1 MIGVDPK
8 PRLELTYLFCSNL
21 MQKLN
26 SATSAAPLKKP
37 SLANVRN
44 ESSIRGSAV
53 KSASIKP
60 APPVSRLDSS
70 TRQKHNVPLP
80 KVPTTVHV
88 PSRAP
93 ALVPCSS
100 FVSPGRS
107 GDSVSIDETMSICD
121 SMKSPDFEY
130 IDNGD
135 SSVLASLQLW
145 ANEHLH
151 ISEDRDVEGL
161 LKFMRFDFQV
171 HFC

>member
-1 MIGVDPK
+1 VIGVDPK

-26 SATSAAPLKKP
+26 PATSAAPLKKP
-37 SLANVRN
+37 YSANARN
-44 ESSIRGSAV
+44 VSSIRGSAV

-60 APPVSRLDSS
+60 APRVSRLDSS
-70 TRQKHNVPLP
+70 TTQKHNVPPP
-80 KVPTTVHV
+80 KVPTIVDV
-88 PSRAP
+88 PRRAP

-100 FVSPGRS
+100 FMSPGRS